1 MTDPGDVPASPRK
14 PGETEAEYFDRMADA
29 FRPPDRSIEIVMKWH
44 DGPRDLNLVRIV
56 VRPDGTVD
64 ARRLRGKR
72 LIFKLKPPP
81 GDEENRFALLERA
94 AAACRAYD
102 EF

>member
-1 MTDPGDVPASPRK
+1 MAADPNPRK
-14 PGETEAEYFDRMADA
+14 PGETDDDHFDRMAA
-29 FRPPDRSIEIVMKWH
+29 AYRPPDRSIEIVMKWD
-44 DGPRDLNLVRIV
+44 DGPGDLNLVRIV
-56 VRPDGTVD
+56 VRPDGAVD

-81 GDEENRFALLERA
+81 ADGENRFALLERVVT
-94 AAACRAYD
+94 ACRTYD